1 MHICNMQI
9 VVDLCRLQQ
18 NTKRPRFKWC
28 TAHKLDWAAN
38 FPNISKM
45 KNRPK
50 PIPNERGE
58 GHYELINDHS
68 GWNNVLSSHL
78 CDCWQVDKVAKVDQE
93 KSLFL
98 AWRLS
103 KMNWNSMQ
111 NYYGFKT
118 TLSRLNTWQI
128 WKRHVGTY
136 KQRDPHVDKK
146 GKNNSVCMGDLK
158 FTKITV
164 YNQSKGRTISRSSK
178 YSVSQK
184 EVDNKFFIAMLE
196 DKILS
201 AKWSKVA
208 KIGPR

>member
-1 MHICNMQI
+1 MQN
-9 VVDLCRLQQ
+9 VVKLCRLQQ

-28 TAHKLDWAAN
+28 TAHKLDWAVN

-68 GWNNVLSSHL
+68 GWNKTNVLSSHL

-93 KSLFL
+93 KSFFL

-103 KMNWNSMQ
+103 KINWNLMQ
-111 NYYGFKT
+111 NYNG
-118 TLSRLNTWQI
+118 LNTWQI
-128 WKRHVGTY
+128 WKRHVRTY

-158 FTKITV
+158 FTKIMR
-164 YNQSKGRTISRSSK
+164 YNQCKGRTISKSSI
-178 YSVSQK
+178 YRV
-184 EVDNKFFIAMLE
+184 FFLTG
-196 DKILS
+196 L
-201 AKWSKVA
+201 
-208 KIGPR
+208 P